1 MRCRALAMLP
11 VLVGAA
17 LSAAAL
23 VESGELRESHFTVYA
38 PDWTWQKQDI
48 NILAVFDNPTQDVVT
63 HTVELVIPETFRGQF
78 GHRGTA
84 SIPPDVLTR
93 SVTVPAGTTART
105 AITGVTALDGFPLQR
120 YPLTL
125 RVTQESTAAEVEVAY
140 ELQTIR
146 GAAVNPG
153 KWALYLPVGVALLF
167 CIVFA
172 LVISRFADRGA
183 WKRVSVP
190 LTEAGDAPAWVNEEP

>member
-1 MRCRALAMLP
+1 M
-11 VLVGAA
+11 
-17 LSAAAL
+17 
-23 VESGELRESHFTVYA
+23 
-38 PDWTWQKQDI
+38 
-48 NILAVFDNPTQDVVT
+48 T
-63 HTVELVIPETFRGQF
+63 HTVELVISETLRVNWAP
-78 GHRGTA
+78 GHGIDSA
-84 SIPPDVLTR
+84 EFNAQCD
-93 SVTVPAGTTART
+93 VPAGTTART
-105 AITGVTALDGFPLQR
+105 AITASRVGRISAQR

-125 RVTQESTAAEVEVAY
+125 RVTRESTAAEVEVAY

-172 LVISRFADRGA
+172 MVIRRFEERGA